1 MRLKMAAF
9 ARPNSTPHKA
19 FTLVELLVVI
29 GIIGVLISILLP
41 TLSKVRQQ
49 AAATKCAANL
59 RGFAQAWQMYCENSK
74 GISPPGR
81 MPYRS
86 ATGDVWSVGNEE
98 GYRPRWYELLGAMV
112 KKYAIAK
119 PFTQETDSWQVE
131 SEWFICPTVPD
142 WTNSRNYPF
151 GYNYQFLGN
160 TQAKPGSST
169 GFVNYPVKQSSIS
182 KPSETV
188 MAADSAGT
196 AARLPIADRKGY
208 LADGTRDPDAM
219 GNKGWALDPPR
230 LTGASD
236 YADGRASGDRRRSG
250 PDARHAGK
258 LNVGFCDGSV
268 RRMSIEEMGYLVE
281 PGGAVAFG
289 SGNSGPKAT
298 NRYFSGRGDDRD
310 PPAAQ

>member
-1 MRLKMAAF
+1 MMKLTMTAPAKHKSSF
-9 ARPNSTPHKA
+9 AKG

-29 GIIGVLISILLP
+29 GIISVLISILLP

-59 RGFAQAWQMYCENSK
+59 RGFGQAWQMYCEANK
-74 GISPPGR
+74 NLSPPGR
-81 MPYRS
+81 MPYS
-86 ATGDVWSVGNEE
+86 AQRGDVWGIGSED

-160 TQAKPGSST
+160 TRKKASG
-169 GFVNYPVKQSSIS
+169 GFVNYPVKQTSI
-182 KPSETV
+182 KAADTV

-196 AARLPIADRKGY
+196 AARLPIAQRKGY
-208 LADGTRDPDAM
+208 YADGTRDPDAM
-219 GNKGWALDPPR
+219 GNKGWALDAPR
-230 LTGASD
+230 LTQMSD
-236 YADGRASGDRRRSG
+236 YADGFAGGSPRRSG
-250 PDARHAGK
+250 PDARHGGQ
-258 LNVGFCDGSV
+258 LNVAFCDGSV
-268 RRMSIEEMGYLVE
+268 RRMTIQEMGYFIE
-281 PGGAVAFG
+281 PGGAIAH
-289 SGNSGPKAT
+289 SNSRAH
-298 NRYFSGRGDDRD
+298 NRLFSGRGTDLD
-310 PPAAQ
+310 PPPAK